1 MTAREMF
8 EKLGYELAPKFAHN
22 DDTIL
27 YSNYDKY
34 INIEFYLEKKEFLK
48 KRTDFTRSSMNTSM
62 SELQAINKQC
72 KELGWI

>member
-34 INIEFYLEKKEFLK
+34 IDVSFILK
-48 KRTDFTRSSMNTSM
+48 KKNF
-62 SELQAINKQC
+62 
-72 KELGWI
+72 